1 MGIATEFDMRNST
14 CTISYAYDTYNVYAG
29 NGAFIDS
36 NGDLTGFHQTSG
48 NVQLVVQY
56 LRTASEEIYVLNVDT
71 KQMETT
77 LTEITTSKF
86 ISVENYA
93 AKRTADLI
101 AQQMM
106 VAVTDMDQKI
116 QDMTPVVPPPVVV
129 KPDDNT
135 VDMTRDNFSPN
146 SVGQNIVVAQKD
158 DSDIDPVGIAALVI
172 GVCALVVGV
181 ANMVYMGRSRPT
193 EGGNGGDSVGDSVD
207 QKTLGSKIVA

>member
-1 MGIATEFDMRNST
+1 MEK
-14 CTISYAYDTYNVYAG
+14 TI
-29 NGAFIDS
+29 
-36 NGDLTGFHQTSG
+36 
-48 NVQLVVQY
+48 
-56 LRTASEEIYVLNVDT
+56 
-71 KQMETT
+71 
-77 LTEITTSKF
+77 TEITTSKF

-116 QDMTPVVPPPVVV
+116 QDMTPVVPPPVFV

-135 VDMTRDNFSPN
+135 GEMTGDNFSPN
-146 SVGQNIVVAQKD
+146 SVGQTIVVAQKD

-193 EGGNGGDSVGDSVD
+193 EGGNGGDS
-207 QKTLGSKIVA
+207 